1 MLRARFALALLFSLF
16 LPFATVSSEVDSIRH
31 PSMHWTFQGERQ
43 HKVILDT
50 IADASRSLEIAIFTF
65 TDPDIAAA
73 LLEAKKRGVD
83 VKIITDRS
91 QSEKS
96 TQHLLLQTLAKHH
109 IPIKTNRH
117 PGLMHLKMLIADYEL
132 VLTGSYNFSNSAR
145 RTNDELLMRLRDR
158 IFVADCLNAFGFMWN
173 DKDQFVAFE

>member
-1 MLRARFALALLFSLF
+1 MFRVRIVWALLVCFLF
-16 LPFATVSSEVDSIRH
+16 PLSSVSSEVDAVRH

-43 HKVILDT
+43 HQVIIET
-50 IADASRSLEIAIFTF
+50 IQNASRSLEIAIFTF

-91 QSEKS
+91 QSVRQS
-96 TQHLLLQTLAKHH
+96 QHLLLQTLANHN

-173 DKDQFVAFE
+173 DKEQFVPFK